1 MSPAPQTVGLL
12 LIPSFALMSYA
23 SVVEPL
29 RAANLLAGQEL
40 YRWVHVTPGPAT
52 VAASC
57 GATVPCTVK
66 AGEAVKLDFLFV
78 CAGGNPTAFRD
89 KATLAW
95 LRSLAAQGVRIGGVS
110 GGPVILARA
119 GIMDG
124 YHMTVHWEHA
134 PAVAEAFPNIMLTR
148 SIYIVDRNRLTC
160 AGGTAPLD
168 MMHALIAEAHGPE
181 LARRVSD
188 WFMHTD
194 IRPAQSAQRASLTE
208 RYGVHDE
215 RLTAALELMESHP
228 GEPLKRA
235 ETARR
240 LGLSTRQLDRLFAD
254 KLGVS
259 YADHYRRVRLERARD
274 LLRQSAVP
282 ITEIALGCGF
292 SSASHFGRAY
302 REAFGMTPAS
312 ERRPVCLPLV
322 GRD

>member
-1 MSPAPQTVGLL
+1 MPQTVGLL
-12 LIPSFALMSYA
+12 LIPGFALMSYA

-40 YRWVHVTPGPAT
+40 YRWVHLTPGPQT
-52 VAASC
+52 VEASC
-57 GATVPCTVK
+57 GATVPCVAADQ
-66 AGEAVKLDFLFV
+66 AGPLDFLFV
-78 CAGGNPTAFRD
+78 CAGGNPARFRD
-89 KATLAW
+89 RATLAW
-95 LRSLAAQGVRIGGVS
+95 LRAQAAQGVRIGGVS

-134 PAVAEAFPNIMLTR
+134 PAVAEAYPNIMLTR

-160 AGGTAPLD
+160 AGGTAALD

-181 LARRVSD
+181 LAQRVSD

-194 IRPAQSAQRASLTE
+194 IRPGQSAQRASLTE
-208 RYGVHDE
+208 RYGIHDE
-215 RLTAALELMESHP
+215 RLAAALELMESHP
-228 GEPLKRA
+228 GEPLTRS

-240 LGLSTRQLDRLFAD
+240 VGLSTRQLDRLFAE
-254 KLGVS
+254 KLGAS
-259 YADHYRRVRLERARD
+259 YAGHYRRARLERSRD

-292 SSASHFGRAY
+292 SSASHFSRAY
-302 REAFGMTPAS
+302 REMFGMTPAS
-312 ERRPVCLPLV
+312 ERR
-322 GRD
+322 

>member
-1 MSPAPQTVGLL
+1 MPETPQTVGLL
-12 LIPSFALMSYA
+12 LIPGFALMSYA

-29 RAANLLAGQEL
+29 RAANLLAGKEL
-40 YRWVHVTPGPAT
+40 YRWVHVSPGPA
-52 VAASC
+52 VVPASC
-57 GATVPCTVK
+57 GATVPCIKVEE
-66 AGEAVKLDFLFV
+66 AGPLDFLFV

-89 KATLAW
+89 RATLQW
-95 LRSLAAQGVRIGGVS
+95 LRQLAARGVRIGGVS
-110 GGPVILARA
+110 GGPVILAKA

-134 PAVAEAFPNIMLTR
+134 PAVAESYPNILLTR
-148 SIYIVDRNRLTC
+148 SIFIVDRNRLSC

-194 IRPAQSAQRASLTE
+194 IRPAQSAQRASLAE
-208 RYGVHDE
+208 RFGIHDA

-228 GEPLKRA
+228 GEPLMRG

-240 LGLSTRQLDRLFAD
+240 IGLSTRQLDRLFSE
-254 KLGVS
+254 KLKSS
-259 YADHYRRVRLERARD
+259 YASHYRHIRLERARD

-282 ITEIALGCGF
+282 LTEIALGCGF

-302 REAFGMTPAS
+302 RQAFGVTPAS
-312 ERRPVCLPLV
+312 ERRS
-322 GRD
+322 

>member
-1 MSPAPQTVGLL
+1 VM
-12 LIPSFALMSYA
+12 
-23 SVVEPL
+23 
-29 RAANLLAGQEL
+29 
-40 YRWVHVTPGPAT
+40 
-52 VAASC
+52 ASC
-57 GATVPCTVK
+57 GAGVPCVEPEE
-66 AGEAVKLDFLFV
+66 AGRLDFLFV

-89 KATLAW
+89 RATLAW

-110 GGPVILARA
+110 GGPVILAKA

-134 PAVAEAFPNIMLTR
+134 PAVAEAYPNIMLTR
-148 SIYIVDRNRLTC
+148 SIYIIDRNRLTC

-181 LARRVSD
+181 LARKVSD

-228 GEPLKRA
+228 GEPLTRG
-235 ETARR
+235 EMARR
-240 LGLSTRQLDRLFAD
+240 IGLSTRQLDRLFAE
-254 KLGVS
+254 KMKTS
-259 YADHYRRVRLERARD
+259 YADHSRRIRLERARD
-274 LLRQSAVP
+274 LLRQSAVS

-292 SSASHFGRAY
+292 SSASHFSRAY
-302 REAFGMTPAS
+302 RAAFGVTPAS
-312 ERRPVCLPLV
+312 ERR
-322 GRD
+322 

>member
-1 MSPAPQTVGLL
+1 MTETVQTVGILL
-12 LIPSFALMSYA
+12 VPGFALMSYA

-29 RAANLLAGQEL
+29 RAANLLAGREL
-40 YRWVHVTPGPAT
+40 YRWQHISPGPAT

-57 GATVPCTVK
+57 GAVVPCT
-66 AGEAVKLDFLFV
+66 ARPGGSLKLDLLLV

-89 KATLAW
+89 KGTLQW
-95 LRSLAAQGVRIGGVS
+95 LRALAGRGLRIGGVS
-110 GGPVILARA
+110 GGPVILAKA

-134 PAVAEAFPNIMLTR
+134 PAVAEAYPNIMLTR
-148 SIYIVDRNRLTC
+148 SIYIIDRNRLTC

-194 IRPAQSAQRASLTE
+194 IRPAQSAQRASITA
-208 RYGVHDE
+208 RYGVHDA
-215 RLTAALELMESHP
+215 RLAAALELMESHP

-235 ETARR
+235 DTARR
-240 LGLSTRQLDRLFAD
+240 VGLSTRQLDRLFAE
-254 KLGVS
+254 KLNRS
-259 YADHYRRVRLERARD
+259 YAAHYREMRLGRARD
-274 LLRQSAVP
+274 LLRQSSVA

-292 SSASHFGRAY
+292 SSASHFSRAY
-302 REAFGMTPAS
+302 RDAFGVTPAM
-312 ERRPVCLPLV
+312 ERK
-322 GRD
+322 G